1 MLRLPH
7 LKKTICTLTIAPLLF
22 TQPAI
27 SAPAKKRAPA
37 KRAVAPVPKITPIE
51 ALAGQLAMN
60 SIGPEDNVAEVC
72 RRTDFKLL
80 ATALSMNTDVLHQEK
95 GEYETTEQYTER
107 VSKLSNAV
115 NGNDLIFCQP
125 LNDNEDLPF
134 VYNADLQRFE
144 ASFDRNQ
151 NVWRDVKQLGSYRS
165 KTRMGAA
172 ATVKASVEFEYNVSL
187 TLPQDDVDDCGYTSS
202 YYSSYKFQ
210 VPVQVADAPLVK
222 ARGYLAF
229 IGKLVPSYISESE
242 QAGSPTLDDPYDEYK
257 VEYDVKFKPTKIVL
271 VDGSGKEFWKCTPGL
286 PAPNAAPKPKGN
298 PGAWVSSSDYP
309 SSALRDRQSGTV
321 SFNLIVDRTGAVT
334 DCYISS
340 SSGFPDLDLQT
351 CSVLKRRAS
360 FKPATDS
367 ESNPTDGIWASS
379 FHWKL

>member
-1 MLRLPH
+1 MLRLSRF
-7 LKKTICTLTIAPLLF
+7 KKTICTLTIAPLIIS
-22 TQPAI
+22 QPAF
-27 SAPAKKRAPA
+27 SAPAKKRVPA
-37 KRAVAPVPKITPIE
+37 KRAVAPAPKITPIE

-60 SIGPEDNVAEVC
+60 SIGPEENIADVC

-95 GEYETTEQYTER
+95 GEYETTEQFTER
-107 VSKLSNAV
+107 VSRLSSAV

-125 LNDNEDLPF
+125 LNGNEDLPF

-187 TLPQDDVDDCGYTSS
+187 TMPQSEDACGSVSS
-202 YYSSYKFQ
+202 YSSYYKFQ
-210 VPVQVADAPLVK
+210 VPVQVSEAPLVK

-229 IGKLVPSYISESE
+229 IGKLVPSYITENE

-286 PAPNAAPKPKGN
+286 PAPNAPPQPRSN
-298 PGAWVSSSDYP
+298 PGTWVSSSDYP
-309 SSALRDRQSGTV
+309 SSALREGQSGTV

-334 DCYISS
+334 DCFIST
-340 SSGFPDLDLQT
+340 SSGFQELDLQT
-351 CSVLKRRAS
+351 CSVLKRRAR

-367 ESNPTDGIWASS
+367 QSNPTDGTWASS